1 MARVKSFWQLIS
13 PFVVAVF
20 FMILANLLQVV
31 SFSALR
37 KLDIDHYALLNY
49 GMYSITFL
57 AVVMGSFERWLMIRL
72 STLPFYQ
79 RLSAIKSIFK
89 KTNKPIPVLIVVLGI
104 IFGILNPS
112 AFPYIILSV
121 FSVLFIFIS
130 LFPKALVVSE
140 ENYVF
145 LGSLSIIEPIFR
157 LATVYLFVQNGNITP
172 FFVGHLLASASV
184 GVISYFTFKKSL
196 ENPREEET
204 EVPQIKLE
212 VNEIF
217 GQILLQVGVS
227 IFWIA
232 DGLLLKSLLSD
243 QIYATYVT
251 YAYIMKFP
259 LLLTISFVN
268 VLTIK
273 NVIEREQQTQFK
285 KMMILAIFLSIGAFS
300 LIGLTDTVLPGAITA
315 FLGFNQY
322 YVPGIL
328 FYMSIVW
335 TIHTILTI
343 LFTYLLKVEQGP
355 RLILNIGSYMI
366 SFVIMLLVFNS
377 DLFTL
382 LTAILIQG
390 IIFLFAVL
398 FSQKSFFRKK

>member
-1 MARVKSFWQLIS
+1 
-13 PFVVAVF
+13 
-20 FMILANLLQVV
+20 MILANLLQVV

-79 RLSAIKSIFK
+79 RLSAIKEIFK
-89 KTNKPIPVLIVVLGI
+89 TTIRPIPVLIVGLGI
-104 IFGILNPS
+104 LFCILNPS

-121 FSVLFIFIS
+121 ISVLLMFLS

-145 LGSLSIIEPIFR
+145 LGTLSIIEPLFR
-157 LATVYLFVQNGNITP
+157 LATVYLFVQNGNIIP
-172 FFVGHLLASASV
+172 FFIGHLLASASV
-184 GVISYFTFKKSL
+184 GIISYFTFKRSL
-196 ENPREEET
+196 ETPRKEEDESAHM
-204 EVPQIKLE
+204 KLE
-212 VNEIF
+212 INEIF

-232 DGLLLKSLLSD
+232 DGLLLKNLLSE

-273 NVIEREQQTQFK
+273 NVIEREQQAQFR
-285 KMMILAIFLSIGAFS
+285 KMMILAIFLSIAAFS
-300 LIGLTDTVLPGAITA
+300 IIGLMDTVLPGVITT

-322 YVPGIL
+322 YIPGIL
-328 FYMSIVW
+328 FYMSVVW

-343 LFTYLLKVEQGP
+343 LFTYLLKVQQGP
-355 RLILNIGSYMI
+355 RLFLNIGSYMI
-366 SFVIMLLVFNS
+366 SFIIILLLFNLS
-377 DLFTL
+377 LITL

-390 IIFLFAVL
+390 ILFLGITL
-398 FSQKSFFRKK
+398 FWHRLFKKGV